1 MKLDNIRK
9 GILHNLAVKNR
20 HTLEVSKSIEGN
32 SYFGQCIFV
41 GISRMFDFSVE
52 EISDYLSLD
61 IESVEFHD
69 QKFRSL
75 LDIYFNQQDPGDTIK
90 NFHTKTSLILNHI
103 KLNYGKVVSLG
114 EIIKDNIK

>member
-41 GISRMFDFSVE
+41 GISRMFDFSTE
-52 EISDYLSLD
+52 NIADYLSVDLETVD
-61 IESVEFHD
+61 FYD

-75 LDIYFNQQDPGDTIK
+75 LDTYFNTDNPGDTIK
-90 NFHTKTSLILNHI
+90 NFHTKTSLVLNHI
-103 KLNYGKVVSLG
+103 KINYGKVVSLG
-114 EIIKDNIK
+114 EIINKNIK